1 MRIDEVES
9 SNTTDPKKLLGLVNF
24 LSGRADDENAQ
35 KQISTDAFISAAQSL
50 GFPINQRNI
59 VSIVSQPPL
68 DSVLEPMDSQNPTVI
83 KYKGAAPEGP
93 TQMPVNKA
101 QDIVAASAK
110 QAAAKDRGV

>member
-1 MRIDEVES
+1 MRIDEVETS
-9 SNTTDPKKLLGLVNF
+9 GSPDPKKLLGLVNF

-59 VSIVSQPPL
+59 VSIVSTPPL
-68 DSVLEPMDSQNPTVI
+68 DSVLEPIDPNNPGVI
-83 KYKGAAPEGP
+83 MYKGAETGP

-110 QAAAKDRGV
+110 QAAGKERGV

>member
-9 SNTTDPKKLLGLVNF
+9 SGSLDPGKLMGLVNF
-24 LSGRADDENAQ
+24 LSGRADNENAQ

-59 VSIVSQPPL
+59 ISIVSTPPL
-68 DSVLEPMDSQNPTVI
+68 DSVLEPIDPNNPGVI
-83 KYKGAAPEGP
+83 MYKGANTGA

-110 QAAAKDRGV
+110 SAAGKDRGV

>member
-9 SNTTDPKKLLGLVNF
+9 ANSLDPNKLMGLVNF
-24 LSGRADDENAQ
+24 LSGRAENENAQ

-50 GFPINQRNI
+50 GFPVNQRNVI
-59 VSIVSQPPL
+59 SVVSTPPL
-68 DSVLEPMDSQNPTVI
+68 DSVLEPIDPSNPGVI
-83 KYKGAAPEGP
+83 MYKGANTGA

-110 QAAAKDRGV
+110 SAAGKDRGV

>member
-9 SNTTDPKKLLGLVNF
+9 ANSLDPNKLMGLVNF
-24 LSGRADDENAQ
+24 LSGRADNENAQ

-59 VSIVSQPPL
+59 ISVVSTPPL
-68 DSVLEPMDSQNPTVI
+68 DSVLEPIDPSNPGVI
-83 KYKGAAPEGP
+83 MYKGANTGA

-110 QAAAKDRGV
+110 QAAGKDRGV

>member
-9 SNTTDPKKLLGLVNF
+9 GGSLNPSKLMGLVNF

-50 GFPINQRNI
+50 GFPVNQRNI
-59 VSIVSQPPL
+59 VSVVSQAPL
-68 DSVLEPMDSQNPTVI
+68 DSVLEPIDPSNPGVI
-83 KYKGAAPEGP
+83 MYKGANTGATE
-93 TQMPVNKA
+93 MPVNKA

-110 QAAAKDRGV
+110 SAASKDRGV